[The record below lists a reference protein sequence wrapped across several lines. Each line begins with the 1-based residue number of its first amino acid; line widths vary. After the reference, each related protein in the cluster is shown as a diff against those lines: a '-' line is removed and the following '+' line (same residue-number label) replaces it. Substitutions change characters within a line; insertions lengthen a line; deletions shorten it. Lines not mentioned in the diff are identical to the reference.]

1 MTGSIGF
8 GTRRFVL
15 AWVYFGMHLGLG
27 KIAPHDFV
35 MSSEFASLPYWQ
47 MYLYMTFWVKSILAK
62 YIGAWLLSE
71 GACIYSGLAYNGRK
85 EDGTIL
91 WNGKWDIKHT
101 TLTCRTLFIFYSKPI
116 GGANVKLRKF
126 EYCYHFGQV
135 IESFNINTNTW
146 CMNYVYKR

>member
-15 AWVYFGMHLGLG
+15 AWVYFGMHLGFG
-27 KIAPHDFV
+27 KIAPHDFI
-35 MSSEFASLPYWQ
+35 MSAEFGSLPYWQ
-47 MYLYMTFWVKSILAK
+47 MYLYMTVWVKSILAK

-91 WNGKWDIKHT
+91 WNGRIVSLYDENVGRCFLNF
-101 TLTCRTLFIFYSKPI
+101 TLEPQVAPTSNLGSLSIAITSGKSSRASISTPML
-116 GGANVKLRKF
+116 GA
-126 EYCYHFGQV
+126 
-135 IESFNINTNTW
+135 
-146 CMNYVYKR
+146 